1 MSAENNIFVKIV
13 SKNVSEKEVHN
24 VYGNILVY
32 FKKGNKAAKLK
43 YGDFIWIKKPLQIVT
58 NSGNP
63 GSFNN
68 QQYQAFQQIYHQV
81 YLTENDYKVLGIGIN
96 TTSNSN
102 GVFSVNY
109 TTLTQAKDNL
119 KNLILTRKGER
130 LMQPEFGCDV
140 WKVLF
145 EQLDGMLIETS
156 IESSILD
163 AVSIWLP
170 YLNID
175 TIVFDYDEND
185 IDNNRIALD
194 IKFSLVSNKNL
205 SESVQITVNN

>member
-1 MSAENNIFVKIV
+1 MAIELGKV
-13 SKNVSEKEVHN
+13 NV
-24 VYGNILVY
+24 
-32 FKKGNKAAKLK
+32 A
-43 YGDFIWIKKPLQIVT
+43 D
-58 NSGNP
+58 
-63 GSFNN
+63 
-68 QQYQAFQQIYHQV
+68 
-81 YLTENDYKVLGIGIN
+81 LTENDYKVLGIGIN

-119 KNLILTRKGER
+119 KNLILTKKGER

-145 EQLDGMLIETS
+145 EQLDGNLIETS
-156 IESSILD
+156 IENTILD

-175 TIVFDYDEND
+175 TIIFDYDEND
-185 IDNNRIALD
+185 IDNNKIALD
-194 IKFSLVSNKNL
+194 IKFSLVSNRNL
-205 SESVQITVNN
+205 SESIQITVNN